1 MHTMTKLLLAGLCCI
16 MAAIGTAQDTSGN
29 KRASTVVLIHL
40 KITRQGNGYNI
51 SVKDVKI
58 INDEKKKPARLQNQG
73 TDQTGLVC
81 LLLDKNH
88 AIIDSTIITEPL
100 VTRYEYPG
108 EDGTIGSKEVALDE
122 KDVMIRS
129 VYDPGMQ
136 YLRILKV
143 TGKTKR
149 QSLATLKL
157 PTPKM

>member
-1 MHTMTKLLLAGLCCI
+1 MKDEAKRIKPILVNQKRPFGWDVI
-16 MAAIGTAQDTSGN
+16 SSGG
-29 KRASTVVLIHL
+29 I
-40 KITRQGNGYNI
+40 
-51 SVKDVKI
+51 KD
-58 INDEKKKPARLQNQG
+58 
-73 TDQTGLVC
+73 TDQNGLVC
-81 LLLDKNH
+81 LLLDKNN

-129 VYDPGMQ
+129 VYDPGME
-136 YLRILKV
+136 YLRIFKV